1 MSGRIV
7 IQIYAFTDVREAL
20 DALEL
25 GVDQIGFVAG
35 DYGIVHGELTFERAA
50 EISSAV
56 GMRATS
62 VALTMASDP
71 SEILRM
77 VAQVQPDI
85 VHISTDP
92 RVVGVDELVELRGAL
107 DTSVKLMKAIPVSG
121 PHSIE
126 LALEFA
132 RLCDCLLLDSK
143 VPGMPGVGATG
154 TPHDWQISRQIV
166 EEVNIPVILAG
177 GLDPENVQKAIAIVR
192 PWGVDSNTGT
202 NLAGDPVRK
211 DLRKIARFVT
221 AARQSERWV
230 DA

>member
-1 MSGRIV
+1 
-7 IQIYAFTDVREAL
+7 
-20 DALEL
+20 
-25 GVDQIGFVAG
+25 
-35 DYGIVHGELTFERAA
+35 
-50 EISSAV
+50 
-56 GMRATS
+56 
-62 VALTMASDP
+62 
-71 SEILRM
+71 M

-92 RVVGVDELVELRGAL
+92 RVVGVDELVELRAGL
-107 DTSVKLMKAIPVSG
+107 GSSVKLMKAIPVSG

-132 RLCDCLLLDSK
+132 RLCDYLLLDSK
-143 VPGMPGVGATG
+143 DPGLPGIGATG

-166 EEVNIPVILAG
+166 EQVTIPVILGG
-177 GLDPENVQKAIAIVR
+177 GLDPENVQQAIAVVR

-211 DLRKIARFVT
+211 DLRKIARFVN
-221 AARQSERWV
+221 AARQSEGGL

>member
-1 MSGRIV
+1 M
-7 IQIYAFTDVREAL
+7 IQIYAFTEVREAVA
-20 DALEL
+20 ALEL
-25 GVDQIGFVAG
+25 GVDQLGFVAG
-35 DYGIVHGELTFERAA
+35 DYDIVHGELTIERAA
-50 EISSAV
+50 EIVRGV
-56 GMRATS
+56 GKRGTS

-71 SEILRM
+71 SEILHM

-92 RVVGVDELVELRGAL
+92 RVVGVDELVELRAGL
-107 DTSVKLMKAIPVSG
+107 DSSVKLMKAIPVSG

-132 RLCDCLLLDSK
+132 RLCDYLLLDSK
-143 VPGMPGVGATG
+143 VPGLPGIGATG

-166 EEVNIPVILAG
+166 EQVTIPVILAG
-177 GLDPENVQKAIAIVR
+177 GLDPENVQQAIAVVR

-202 NLAGDPVRK
+202 NLAGDSVRK
-211 DLRKIARFVT
+211 DLRKIARFVN
-221 AARQSERWV
+221 AARQSEGGL